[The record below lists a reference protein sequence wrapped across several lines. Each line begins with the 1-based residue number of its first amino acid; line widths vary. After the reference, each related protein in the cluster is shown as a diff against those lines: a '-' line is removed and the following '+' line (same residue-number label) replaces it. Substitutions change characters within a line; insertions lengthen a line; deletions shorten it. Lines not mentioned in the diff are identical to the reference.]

1 MKSDVKILCLSFIIA
16 IFITLIASTSIY
28 AAKTKSLTLVKID
41 DSYVAYIEDL
51 EDTFRYAYS
60 DTLNNE
66 PSNFDVSSVD
76 ENGINVVLIT
86 NNDIDYIRANPY
98 IWIKDNDNNVILKQ
112 KINLEDCITK
122 NDILDINELTK
133 KIKVNTEKISK
144 NVKDSNEKI
153 VTITTGKTD
162 IVDDSTKEYDYSLIK
177 VGSGNSTADNL
188 VDAINSIK
196 SSEKKSNYELIN
208 CYKKLRD
215 LYNNLVENSTWQKVE
230 DMSILQP
237 ETSFNDDVY
246 VLLIRQKEN
255 GDVLKDDIQVLTCK
269 RQEDS
274 GVQEIKN
281 VREVEKA
288 VKLPVTGENIVLIGG
303 FLAVVVA
310 IVMTLIVKKK
320 LNKEA
325 K

>member
-1 MKSDVKILCLSFIIA
+1 M
-16 IFITLIASTSIY
+16 
-28 AAKTKSLTLVKID
+28 
-41 DSYVAYIEDL
+41 
-51 EDTFRYAYS
+51 
-60 DTLNNE
+60 
-66 PSNFDVSSVD
+66 
-76 ENGINVVLIT
+76 
-86 NNDIDYIRANPY
+86 
-98 IWIKDNDNNVILKQ
+98 
-112 KINLEDCITK
+112 
-122 NDILDINELTK
+122 
-133 KIKVNTEKISK
+133 
-144 NVKDSNEKI
+144 
-153 VTITTGKTD
+153 
-162 IVDDSTKEYDYSLIK
+162 
-177 VGSGNSTADNL
+177 

-215 LYNNLVENSTWQKVE
+215 LYNNLVENATWQKVE

-255 GDVLKDDIQVLTCK
+255 GNVLKDDMQVLTCK

-274 GVQEIKN
+274 GVQELKN

>member
-1 MKSDVKILCLSFIIA
+1 MI
-16 IFITLIASTSIY
+16 
-28 AAKTKSLTLVKID
+28 
-41 DSYVAYIEDL
+41 
-51 EDTFRYAYS
+51 
-60 DTLNNE
+60 
-66 PSNFDVSSVD
+66 
-76 ENGINVVLIT
+76 
-86 NNDIDYIRANPY
+86 
-98 IWIKDNDNNVILKQ
+98 
-112 KINLEDCITK
+112 
-122 NDILDINELTK
+122 
-133 KIKVNTEKISK
+133 
-144 NVKDSNEKI
+144 
-153 VTITTGKTD
+153 
-162 IVDDSTKEYDYSLIK
+162 
-177 VGSGNSTADNL
+177 
-188 VDAINSIK
+188 DAINSIK

-215 LYNNLVENSTWQKVE
+215 LYNNLVENATWQKVE

-274 GVQEIKN
+274 GVQELKN

-320 LNKEA
+320 LNKET

>member
-1 MKSDVKILCLSFIIA
+1 MKSDVKILCLSFIIT

-51 EDTFRYAYS
+51 EDTFWYAYS

-86 NNDIDYIRANPY
+86 NNDVDYIRANPY

-188 VDAINSIK
+188 IDAINSIK

-215 LYNNLVENSTWQKVE
+215 LYNNLVENATWQKVE

-274 GVQEIKN
+274 GVQELKN

-320 LNKEA
+320 LNKET

>member
-1 MKSDVKILCLSFIIA
+1 M
-16 IFITLIASTSIY
+16 
-28 AAKTKSLTLVKID
+28 
-41 DSYVAYIEDL
+41 
-51 EDTFRYAYS
+51 
-60 DTLNNE
+60 
-66 PSNFDVSSVD
+66 
-76 ENGINVVLIT
+76 
-86 NNDIDYIRANPY
+86 
-98 IWIKDNDNNVILKQ
+98 
-112 KINLEDCITK
+112 
-122 NDILDINELTK
+122 
-133 KIKVNTEKISK
+133 
-144 NVKDSNEKI
+144 
-153 VTITTGKTD
+153 
-162 IVDDSTKEYDYSLIK
+162 
-177 VGSGNSTADNL
+177 

-215 LYNNLVENSTWQKVE
+215 LYNNLVENATWQKVE

-246 VLLIRQKEN
+246 VLFIRQKEN

>member
-1 MKSDVKILCLSFIIA
+1 MQQKK
-16 IFITLIASTSIY
+16 
-28 AAKTKSLTLVKID
+28 K
-41 DSYVAYIEDL
+41 
-51 EDTFRYAYS
+51 
-60 DTLNNE
+60 
-66 PSNFDVSSVD
+66 
-76 ENGINVVLIT
+76 
-86 NNDIDYIRANPY
+86 
-98 IWIKDNDNNVILKQ
+98 

-215 LYNNLVENSTWQKVE
+215 LYNNLVENAIWQKVE

-281 VREVEKA
+281 VREVEKP

>member
-1 MKSDVKILCLSFIIA
+1 M
-16 IFITLIASTSIY
+16 
-28 AAKTKSLTLVKID
+28 
-41 DSYVAYIEDL
+41 
-51 EDTFRYAYS
+51 
-60 DTLNNE
+60 
-66 PSNFDVSSVD
+66 
-76 ENGINVVLIT
+76 
-86 NNDIDYIRANPY
+86 
-98 IWIKDNDNNVILKQ
+98 
-112 KINLEDCITK
+112 
-122 NDILDINELTK
+122 
-133 KIKVNTEKISK
+133 
-144 NVKDSNEKI
+144 
-153 VTITTGKTD
+153 
-162 IVDDSTKEYDYSLIK
+162 
-177 VGSGNSTADNL
+177 

-215 LYNNLVENSTWQKVE
+215 LYNNLVENATWQKVE

-274 GVQEIKN
+274 GVQELKN

>member
-1 MKSDVKILCLSFIIA
+1 M
-16 IFITLIASTSIY
+16 
-28 AAKTKSLTLVKID
+28 
-41 DSYVAYIEDL
+41 
-51 EDTFRYAYS
+51 
-60 DTLNNE
+60 
-66 PSNFDVSSVD
+66 
-76 ENGINVVLIT
+76 
-86 NNDIDYIRANPY
+86 
-98 IWIKDNDNNVILKQ
+98 
-112 KINLEDCITK
+112 
-122 NDILDINELTK
+122 
-133 KIKVNTEKISK
+133 
-144 NVKDSNEKI
+144 
-153 VTITTGKTD
+153 
-162 IVDDSTKEYDYSLIK
+162 
-177 VGSGNSTADNL
+177 

-215 LYNNLVENSTWQKVE
+215 LYNNLVENATWQKVE

-320 LNKEA
+320 LNKET